1 MDSIMD
7 RSGRMDKKAMEYFAS
22 PEYAE
27 YMKKQDSID
36 EVETLTYDELRKEL
50 REHGEFTIWGSLE
63 ETRFSFKRNV
73 DGVTIVGGA
82 NSVQG
87 ALVEMVKNL
96 RHHLMNTP
104 E

>member
-1 MDSIMD
+1 ME
-7 RSGRMDKKAMEYFAS
+7 KKTIEYITS
-22 PEYAE
+22 PEYVG
-27 YMKKQDSID
+27 YLKRVQDSID

-63 ETRFSFKRNV
+63 ETQFSFKRNI
-73 DGVTIVGGA
+73 DGVTVVGGA

-87 ALVEMVKNL
+87 ALIEMVKNL
-96 RHHLMNTP
+96 RHHLMEMP

>member
-1 MDSIMD
+1 MLKEVEDYI
-7 RSGRMDKKAMEYFAS
+7 GS
-22 PEYAE
+22 PEYMA
-27 YMKKQDSID
+27 YMKRVQDSID
-36 EVETLTYDELRKEL
+36 EVEALSYDELRKEL

-63 ETRFSFKRNV
+63 ETQFSFKRNI
-73 DGVTIVGGA
+73 DGFTVVGGA

-96 RHHLMNTP
+96 RLHLTKMH

>member
-1 MDSIMD
+1 MLKEVEDYI
-7 RSGRMDKKAMEYFAS
+7 GS
-22 PEYAE
+22 PEYMA
-27 YMKKQDSID
+27 YMKRVQDSID

-63 ETRFSFKRNV
+63 ETQFSFKRNI
-73 DGVTIVGGA
+73 DGVTVVGGA

-87 ALVEMVKNL
+87 ALIEMVKNL
-96 RHHLMNTP
+96 RHHLMEMP

>member
-1 MDSIMD
+1 MLKEVEDYI
-7 RSGRMDKKAMEYFAS
+7 GS
-22 PEYAE
+22 PEYMA
-27 YMKKQDSID
+27 YMKRVEDSID

-63 ETRFSFKRNV
+63 ETQFSFKRNI
-73 DGVTIVGGA
+73 DGVTVVGGA

-96 RHHLMNTP
+96 RLHLTKMH

>member
-1 MDSIMD
+1 ME
-7 RSGRMDKKAMEYFAS
+7 KKTIEYITS
-22 PEYAE
+22 PKYVG
-27 YMKKQDSID
+27 YLKRVQDSID

-63 ETRFSFKRNV
+63 ETQFSFKRNI
-73 DGVTIVGGA
+73 DGVTVVGGA

-87 ALVEMVKNL
+87 ALIEMVKNL
-96 RHHLMNTP
+96 RYHLMEMP

>member
-1 MDSIMD
+1 
-7 RSGRMDKKAMEYFAS
+7 MDKKTIEYINS
-22 PEYAE
+22 PEYVG
-27 YMKKQDSID
+27 YLKRVQDSID
-36 EVETLTYDELRKEL
+36 EVETLSYGQLRKEL

-63 ETRFSFKRNV
+63 ETQFSFKRNI
-73 DGVTIVGGA
+73 DGVTVVGGA

-96 RHHLMNTP
+96 RLHLTKMH

>member
-1 MDSIMD
+1 M
-7 RSGRMDKKAMEYFAS
+7 A
-22 PEYAE
+22 
-27 YMKKQDSID
+27 YMKRVEDSID

-63 ETRFSFKRNV
+63 ETQFSFKRNI
-73 DGVTIVGGA
+73 DGFTVVGGA

-96 RHHLMNTP
+96 RLHLTKMP

>member
-1 MDSIMD
+1 MLKEVEDYI
-7 RSGRMDKKAMEYFAS
+7 GS
-22 PEYAE
+22 PEYMA
-27 YMKKQDSID
+27 YMKRVEDSID

-63 ETRFSFKRNV
+63 ETQFSFKRNV
-73 DGVTIVGGA
+73 DGVTVVGGA

-87 ALVEMVKNL
+87 ALIEMVKNL
-96 RHHLMNTP
+96 RYHLMEMP

>member
-1 MDSIMD
+1 MLKEVEDYI
-7 RSGRMDKKAMEYFAS
+7 GS
-22 PEYAE
+22 PEYMA
-27 YMKKQDSID
+27 YMKRVEDSID

-63 ETRFSFKRNV
+63 ETQFSFKRNI
-73 DGVTIVGGA
+73 DGFTVVGGA

-96 RHHLMNTP
+96 RLHLTKMH

>member
-1 MDSIMD
+1 ME
-7 RSGRMDKKAMEYFAS
+7 KKTIEYITS
-22 PEYAE
+22 PEYVG
-27 YMKKQDSID
+27 YLKRVQDSID

-50 REHGEFTIWGSLE
+50 REHGEFTIWGALE
-63 ETRFSFKRNV
+63 ETQFSFKRNI
-73 DGVTIVGGA
+73 DGFTLVGGA

-96 RHHLMNTP
+96 RYHLMEMP